1 MMTQVTKQRILISVC
16 CAGVFGILASLP
28 LNVSGEDL
36 PAGAE
41 REFSTDF
48 SKHSVPY
55 HEILSGGPPKDGIPA
70 IDVPKFESVEEA
82 DTWLKAVEPVI
93 LLNIEEDA
101 RAYPMQI
108 LVWHEIANDV
118 VGGVPLVVTFC
129 PLCNTAVA
137 FDRRFKGDIFDFGTT
152 GRLRNSNLI
161 MYDRQHESWWQ
172 QATGEAIAGR
182 FTGERLTLLPAMI
195 IAWEEFKNAYPEGK
209 VLSRD
214 TGFARQYGRNP
225 YVGYDD
231 INNSPF
237 LFRGETDGRLLP
249 MTRVVTIEIGID
261 AVAYPYELLEK
272 QPVIHDS
279 VGETPIVLF
288 WQAGTASALDAG
300 NIAEGRDVGAVN
312 SYSRKLDGEVL
323 SFLHQDGRILD
334 EQGGSEWNLLGEAI
348 SGPLEGSR
356 LQPVVHINHFWF
368 SWAAFRPDTRIF
380 QLDR

>member
-1 MMTQVTKQRILISVC
+1 MTQVTKQRILISVC
-16 CAGVFGILASLP
+16 CAGVFGILVSLP
-28 LNVSGEDL
+28 LNVSGEEL
-36 PAGAE
+36 PAGVE

-55 HEILSGGPPKDGIPA
+55 NEILSGGPPKDGIPA

-108 LVWHEIANDV
+108 LVWHEITNDV

-137 FDRRFKGDIFDFGTT
+137 FDRRFKGDVFDFGTT

-214 TGFARQYGRNP
+214 TDFTRQYGRNP

-231 INNSPF
+231 IHNSPF

-279 VGETPIVLF
+279 VGETPIVLL

-312 SYSRKLDGEVL
+312 SYSRELDGEVL

>member
-1 MMTQVTKQRILISVC
+1 MTQVTKQRILISVC

-28 LNVSGEDL
+28 LNVSGEEL
-36 PAGAE
+36 PAGVE

-70 IDVPKFESVEEA
+70 IDAPKFESVKEA